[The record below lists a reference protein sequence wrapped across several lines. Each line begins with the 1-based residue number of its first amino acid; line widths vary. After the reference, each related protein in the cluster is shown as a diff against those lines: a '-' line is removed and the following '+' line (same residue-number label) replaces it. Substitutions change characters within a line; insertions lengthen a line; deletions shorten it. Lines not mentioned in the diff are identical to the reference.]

1 MSSRQADQR
10 TDNAVTFAAEV
21 FSVLMTTAAVAGFSR
36 VFIDSSWVGP
46 LLTAVLVAHV
56 TVLVV
61 RRLGRGLLLSGA
73 LSLVVMTLQVTWT
86 HYRETLRAGLP
97 TGTTRD
103 AIDADL
109 SNAWTL
115 FSDVKAPTE
124 PVVGFLVVATLAI
137 WVIAYLADWAA
148 FRLWSPLEAVL
159 PSFAIFV
166 FIAFFGDADDRIL
179 LAGLFLAAVVGF
191 QLFHR
196 LIRQAHEVR
205 WLAGTQLPGTSSL
218 MRTGALVSV
227 LVVLGAAIA
236 GPALPGAEQEAIFD
250 VDPSSDGPQTRVVIS
265 PIVDIRG
272 RLVQQADVEAF
283 TVRSSEPSYW
293 RLASLDSF
301 NGQIWGADNKY
312 GRASGTLDDDFPVDA
327 DTEILTQEFTIAN
340 MGAVWLPAA
349 YEPRRILESSEDN
362 ISYEPVS
369 GTLIVGRSLED
380 SNGLT
385 YTLESAIPTFDPD
398 ALTAAPN
405 LYPQDIIDRYLEL
418 PDDFSDNAEALANQI
433 VRDAGATNDYQE
445 ALALQNFFRDNFDYD
460 LNVGA
465 GHSNARI
472 DQFLDSG
479 IGYCEQFAG
488 AFASMARSIGIPAR
502 VAVGFTWGDQDPAD
516 PTLFTV
522 RGEHAHAWPEVY
534 IPGSGWV
541 PFEPTPTRGMP
552 NAQAWLPEVNP
563 AQSTVGGGQG
573 APIATPTPG
582 VLPTPTPGEIFPG
595 DPDFEVPTDGSI
607 GGTGESGGDGVPR
620 WLGITALA
628 LVGVAFLS
636 AVYSAIVIGLKKRRT
651 QRRFVT
657 AETNSGKV
665 DAVWQET
672 IETLR
677 PLGLAP
683 RPTETSQEFSRR
695 AGMET
700 APARRPLAQLGQLSV
715 EATYGPGDMTD
726 GAVAAAESHRDDVVE
741 AVNELTTTSERLKD
755 ALDPRPLVKR

>member
-10 TDNAVTFAAEV
+10 TDNAVTVAAEL
-21 FSVLMTTAAVAGFSR
+21 FSVLMTATAVAGFTR
-36 VFIDSSWVGP
+36 VFSDNTWVGT
-46 LLTAVLVAHV
+46 LLTAVVVAHV
-56 TVLVV
+56 TMIVV

-73 LSLVVMTLQVTWT
+73 LSLVVMTLQITWT

-109 SNAWTL
+109 SAAWTL
-115 FSDVKAPTE
+115 FSDVKAPAE
-124 PVVGFLVVATLAI
+124 PAVGFLVVATLAI
-137 WVIAYLADWAA
+137 WVVAYLADWAA

-166 FIAFFGDADDRIL
+166 FIAFFGIDDDRIL
-179 LAGLFLAAVVGF
+179 LAGVFLAAVVGF

-218 MRTGALVSV
+218 MRTGALVSI

-236 GPALPGAEQEAIFD
+236 GPALPGAEQDAIID
-250 VDPSSDGPQTRVVIS
+250 VDPTSDGPETRVVIS

-283 TVRSSEPSYW
+283 TVRAEEPSYW

-312 GRASGTLDDDFPVDA
+312 GKASGTLDDDFPVDA
-327 DTEILTQEFTIAN
+327 STQILTQEFTIAN

-349 YEPRRILESSEDN
+349 YEPRRIVDASDDN

-369 GTLIVGRSLED
+369 GTLIVGRNLED

-398 ALTAAPN
+398 ALAAAPN
-405 LYPQDIIDRYLEL
+405 LYPQDILDRYLEL
-418 PDDFSDNAEALANQI
+418 PDDFSENAEALANEI
-433 VRDAGATNDYQE
+433 VRSAGATNDYQE

-460 LNVGA
+460 VNVGA

-472 DQFLDSG
+472 DQFLESG

-516 PTLFTV
+516 PTIFTV

-552 NAQAWLPEVNP
+552 NAQAWNGGIDAE
-563 AQSTVGGGQG
+563 QSQAGGTGG
-573 APIATPTPG
+573 PVPTPTPG
-582 VLPTPTPGEIFPG
+582 VLPTPTPGEIFPDADG
-595 DPDFEVPTDGSI
+595 FNPPTDRDI
-607 GGTGESGGDGVPR
+607 GGPTTTGDDGFPR
-620 WLGITALA
+620 WLAITALV
-628 LVGVAFLS
+628 LVGIAFVS

-683 RPTETSQEFSRR
+683 RATETSQEFSRR
-695 AGMET
+695 AGVET
-700 APARRPLAQLGQLSV
+700 APARKPLARLGQLSV
-715 EATYGPGDMTD
+715 EATYGPGDMSE
-726 GAVAAAESHRDDVVE
+726 GAVAAAESHRDEVVE

>member
-10 TDNAVTFAAEV
+10 TDNAVTVAAEL
-21 FSVLMTTAAVAGFSR
+21 FSVLMTATAVAGFTR
-36 VFIDSSWVGP
+36 VFDDNTWVGT
-46 LLTAVLVAHV
+46 LLTAVVVAHV
-56 TVLVV
+56 TMIVV
-61 RRLGRGLLLSGA
+61 RRFGRGLLLGGVV
-73 LSLVVMTLQVTWT
+73 SLLVMTLQITWT

-109 SNAWTL
+109 SAAWTL
-115 FSDVKAPTE
+115 FSDVKAPAE
-124 PVVGFLVVATLAI
+124 PAVGFLVVATLAI
-137 WVIAYLADWAA
+137 WVVAYLADWAA

-166 FIAFFGDADDRIL
+166 FIAFFGIDDDRIL
-179 LAGLFLAAVVGF
+179 LAGVFLAAVIGF

-218 MRTGALVSV
+218 MRTGALVSI

-236 GPALPGAEQEAIFD
+236 GPALPGAEQDAIFD
-250 VDPSSDGPQTRVVIS
+250 VDPTSDGPDTRVVIS

-283 TVRSSEPSYW
+283 TVRADEPSYW

-327 DTEILTQEFTIAN
+327 STQILTQEFTIAN

-349 YEPRRILESSEDN
+349 YEPRRILDSSDEN

-369 GTLIVGRSLED
+369 GTLIVGRNLED

-385 YTLESAIPTFDPD
+385 YTLESAIPTFDPA
-398 ALTAAPN
+398 ALAAAPN
-405 LYPQDIIDRYLEL
+405 LYPQDILDRYLEL
-418 PDDFSDNAEALANQI
+418 PDDFSENAEALANQI

-460 LNVGA
+460 VNVGA

-472 DQFLDSG
+472 DQFLESG

-516 PTLFTV
+516 PTIFTV

-552 NAQAWLPEVNP
+552 NAQAWNGGVE
-563 AQSTVGGGQG
+563 AEQSQAGGTGG
-573 APIATPTPG
+573 PVPTPTPG
-582 VLPTPTPGEIFPG
+582 VLPTPTPGEEFPTG
-595 DPDFEVPTDGSI
+595 DPLDIPTDGTI
-607 GGTGESGGDGVPR
+607 GGTATSGDDGFPR
-620 WLGITALA
+620 WLAITALA
-628 LVGVAFLS
+628 LVGIAFVS

>member
-10 TDNAVTFAAEV
+10 TDNAVTFAAEL
-21 FSVLMTTAAVAGFSR
+21 FSVLMTTAAVAGFTR
-36 VFIDSSWVGP
+36 VFIDSTWVGP
-46 LLTAVLVAHV
+46 LLTAVIVAHV
-56 TVLVV
+56 TVMVV
-61 RRLGRGLLLSGA
+61 RHLGRGLLLSGA
-73 LSLVVMTLQVTWT
+73 LSLIVMTLQVTWT

-109 SNAWTL
+109 SAAWTL

-124 PVVGFLVVATLAI
+124 PAVGFLVVATLAI

-166 FIAFFGDADDRIL
+166 FIAFFGEADDRIL

-218 MRTGALVSV
+218 MRTGALVSI

-283 TVRSSEPSYW
+283 TVRSPEPSYW

-327 DTEILTQEFTIAN
+327 DTDILTQEFTIAN

-398 ALTAAPN
+398 ALAEAPN
-405 LYPQDIIDRYLEL
+405 LYPQDILDRYLEL
-418 PDDFSDNAEALANQI
+418 PDDFSENAEALANEI
-433 VRDAGATNDYQE
+433 VRAAGASNDYDE
-445 ALALQNFFRDNFDYD
+445 ALALQNFFRDTFDYD

-472 DQFLDSG
+472 DQFLESG

-502 VAVGFTWGDQDPAD
+502 VAVGFTWGDQDPND

-552 NAQAWLPEVNP
+552 NAQAWNGGVPSEQ
-563 AQSTVGGGQG
+563 AQAGGTGG
-573 APIATPTPG
+573 IVPTPTPG
-582 VLPTPTPGEIFPG
+582 ILPTPTPGEFIPG
-595 DPDFEVPTDGSI
+595 EDEFEVPTDGFI
-607 GGTGESGGDGVPR
+607 EGGEADSDGIPR
-620 WLGITALA
+620 WLGITALV

-636 AVYSAIVIGLKKRRT
+636 AVYSAIVIGIKRRRT

-657 AETNSGKV
+657 ADTNSGKV

-683 RPTETSQEFSRR
+683 LPTETSQEFSRR
-695 AGMET
+695 AGVET
-700 APARRPLAQLGQLSV
+700 APARKPLARLGQLSV
-715 EATYGPGDMTD
+715 EATYGPGDMPD
-726 GAVAAAESHRDDVVE
+726 GAVAAAESHRDEIVD
-741 AVNELTTTSERLKD
+741 AVNDMTTTSERLKD

>member
-10 TDNAVTFAAEV
+10 TDNAVTFAAEL
-21 FSVLMTTAAVAGFSR
+21 FSVLMTAAAVAGFSR
-36 VFIDSSWVGP
+36 VFIDTTWVGP
-46 LLTAVLVAHV
+46 LLTAVIVAHV
-56 TVLVV
+56 TVMVV
-61 RRLGRGLLLSGA
+61 RHLGRGLLLSGI

-109 SNAWTL
+109 SSAWTL

-159 PSFAIFV
+159 PSFAVFV
-166 FIAFFGDADDRIL
+166 FIAFFGESDDRIL
-179 LAGLFLAAVVGF
+179 LAGLFLAAVIGF

-236 GPALPGAEQEAIFD
+236 GPALPGAEQEAIID

-283 TVRSSEPSYW
+283 TVRASEPSYW

-327 DTEILTQEFTIAN
+327 DIEILTQQFTIAN

-349 YEPRRILESSEDN
+349 YEPRRILDSSEDN

-398 ALTAAPN
+398 ALAEAPN
-405 LYPQDIIDRYLEL
+405 LYPQDILDRYLEL
-418 PDDFSDNAEALANQI
+418 PDDFSENAEALANEI
-433 VRDAGATNDYQE
+433 VRDKGATNDYEE

-472 DQFLDSG
+472 DQFLESG

-502 VAVGFTWGDQDPAD
+502 VAVGFTWGDQDPND

-552 NAQAWLPEVNP
+552 NAQAWNGGVE
-563 AQSTVGGGQG
+563 AEQSQAGGTGG
-573 APIATPTPG
+573 P
-582 VLPTPTPGEIFPG
+582 VPTPTPGDLPVPTVGPIFP
-595 DPDFEVPTDGSI
+595 DEAPLDIPTDGPLI
-607 GGTGESGGDGVPR
+607 GDEAGDGIPR
-620 WLGITALA
+620 WLGITALV
-628 LVGVAFLS
+628 LVSVAFVS
-636 AVYSAIVIGLKKRRT
+636 AAYSAIVIGLKRRRT
-651 QRRFVT
+651 QRRFVM
-657 AETNSGKV
+657 AETNAGKV

-683 RPTETSQEFSRR
+683 LPTETSQEFSRR
-695 AGMET
+695 AGVET
-700 APARRPLAQLGQLSV
+700 SPARRPLTHLGQLSV
-715 EATYGPGDMTD
+715 EATYGPGDMSD
-726 GAVAAAESHRDDVVE
+726 GAVAAAESHRDEVVD

>member
-1 MSSRQADQR
+1 MSSRQADHQ
-10 TDNAVTFAAEV
+10 TDNAVTFAAEM
-21 FSVLMTTAAVAGFSR
+21 FSVLMTAAAVAGFSR
-36 VFIDSSWVGP
+36 VFIDSSWVAS
-46 LLTAVLVAHV
+46 LLTATVVAHA
-56 TVLVV
+56 TVMAV
-61 RRLGRGLLLSGA
+61 RHLGRGLLVAGTA
-73 LSLVVMTLQVTWT
+73 SLVVMTLQVTWT

-109 SNAWTL
+109 TAAWNL

-124 PVVGFLVVATLAI
+124 PVVGFLVVATVAI
-137 WVIAYLADWAA
+137 WVVAYLADWAA

-179 LAGLFLAAVVGF
+179 LAGLFLAAVIGF

-196 LIRQAHEVR
+196 LIRQSHEVR
-205 WLAGTQLPGTSSL
+205 WLAGTQLTGTSAL
-218 MRTGALVSV
+218 MRAGAMVSI

-236 GPALPGAEQEAIFD
+236 GPALPGATQEAIID
-250 VDPSSDGPQTRVVIS
+250 VDPGSEGPDTRVVIS

-283 TVRSSEPSYW
+283 TVRADEPSYW

-327 DTEILTQEFTIAN
+327 NTEILTQQFTIAN

-349 YEPRRILESSEDN
+349 YEPRRIVDSSEEN

-385 YTLESAIPTFDPD
+385 YTLESAIPRFDPD
-398 ALTAAPN
+398 ALAAAPN
-405 LYPQDIIDRYLEL
+405 LYPPDILDRYLEL
-418 PDDFSDNAEALANQI
+418 PADFSDNAQGLANRI
-433 VRDAGATNDYQE
+433 VSDAGATNDYEE

-472 DQFLDSG
+472 DEFLESG

-488 AFASMARSIGIPAR
+488 AFASMARSLDIPAR
-502 VAVGFTWGDQDPAD
+502 VAVGFTWGEQDPDD

-552 NAQAWLPEVNP
+552 NAQAWNGGIDP
-563 AQSTVGGGQG
+563 AQSTVIGGD
-573 APIATPTPG
+573 AEPIATPTPG
-582 VLPTPTPGEIFPG
+582 AVPTPFEDFSIPTPGEF
-595 DPDFEVPTDGSI
+595 DGSL
-607 GGTGESGGDGVPR
+607 GAGDGVGGDGIPR
-620 WLGITALA
+620 WLAITALV
-628 LVGVAFLS
+628 LVSVAFLS
-636 AVYSAIVIGLKKRRT
+636 AVYAAVVIGVKKRRR

-657 AETNSGKV
+657 APTNSGKV
-665 DAVWQET
+665 DAVWQDT
-672 IETLR
+672 VETLR

-683 RPTETSQEFSRR
+683 RPTETSQEFSHR
-695 AGMET
+695 AGAET
-700 APARRPLAQLGQLSV
+700 APARAPLTRLGQLSV
-715 EATYGPGDMTD
+715 EATYGPGDMSD
-726 GAVAAAESHRDDVVE
+726 EAVAAAETHRDEVVQ

-755 ALDPRPLVKR
+755 ALDPRTLVRR

>member
-10 TDNAVTFAAEV
+10 TDNAVTVAAEI
-21 FSVLMTTAAVAGFSR
+21 FSVLMTAAAVAGFSR
-36 VFIDSSWVGP
+36 VFIDRSWVGS
-46 LLTAVLVAHV
+46 LLTAVVVAHV
-56 TVLVV
+56 TVIAV
-61 RRLGRGLLLSGA
+61 RRLGRGLLLSGVV
-73 LSLVVMTLQVTWT
+73 SLVVMTLQVTWT
-86 HYRETLRAGLP
+86 HYRPTLRAGLP

-103 AIDADL
+103 AVDADL
-109 SNAWTL
+109 SAAWTL

-124 PVVGFLVVATLAI
+124 PVVGFIVVATLAI

-179 LAGLFLAAVVGF
+179 LAGLYLAAVIGF

-218 MRTGALVSV
+218 MRTGALVSI

-250 VDPSSDGPQTRVVIS
+250 VDPGSEDNRTRVVIS

-283 TVRSSEPSYW
+283 SVRASEPSYW

-312 GRASGTLDDDFPVDA
+312 GKASGTLEDDFRVDA
-327 DTEILTQEFTIAN
+327 DTELLTQEFTIAN

-349 YEPRRILESSEDN
+349 YEPRRIVASSEEN

-369 GTLIVGRSLED
+369 GTLIVGRSLDD

-385 YTLESAIPTFDPD
+385 YTLESAIPTFDPA
-398 ALTAAPN
+398 ALAEAPRA
-405 LYPQDIIDRYLEL
+405 YPEDLFDRYVDL
-418 PDDFSDNAEALANQI
+418 PDDFSDRAVGLAFEI
-433 VRDAGATNDYQE
+433 VNDAGATNDYE
-445 ALALQNFFRDNFDYD
+445 KALALQNFFRDNFDYD

-472 DQFLDSG
+472 DQFLDSR

-488 AFASMARSIGIPAR
+488 AFASMARSLDIPAR
-502 VAVGFTWGDQDPAD
+502 VAVGFTWGEQDPAD

-552 NAQAWLPEVNP
+552 NAQAWNGGITP
-563 AQSTVGGGQG
+563 AQEPAGGTPGIV
-573 APIATPTPG
+573 PTPTPG
-582 VLPTPTPGEIFPG
+582 VLPTPTPGEFIPG
-595 DPDFEVPTDGSI
+595 EGDFQPPVEGPVI
-607 GGTGESGGDGVPR
+607 GGEAGSDGIPR
-620 WLGITALA
+620 WLGITALV

-651 QRRFVT
+651 QRRFAT
-657 AETNSGKV
+657 ASTNSDKV

-677 PLGLAP
+677 PLGLTP

-700 APARRPLAQLGQLSV
+700 APARTPLTHLGQLSV
-715 EATYGPGDMTD
+715 EATYGRGDMSE
-726 GAVAAAESHRDDVVE
+726 GAVTAAESHRDEVVD
-741 AVNELTTTSERLKD
+741 AVNEMTTTSERLKD